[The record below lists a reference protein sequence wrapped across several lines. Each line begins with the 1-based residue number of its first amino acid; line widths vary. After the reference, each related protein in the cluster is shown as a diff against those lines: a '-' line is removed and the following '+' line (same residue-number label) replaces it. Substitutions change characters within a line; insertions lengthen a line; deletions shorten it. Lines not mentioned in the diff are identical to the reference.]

1 MGELSIASIE
11 EAFKK
16 SFSLNSIQLKYRM
29 SNGNVQGLYQD
40 FHLDNALK
48 DTADSGAKYLELQI
62 TGSGGAAS
70 SAPASTPKPAATPA
84 AAAPAASV
92 PKPVTT
98 VAAAVPA
105 PASSG
110 SRPSVSSPSPTNQ
123 RLLDAYGGPDPNEK
137 PAAAAAA
144 PASGGARKC
153 TGCGANVSGKFCP
166 ECGTAQGAET
176 QAAAPTP
183 APSRIS
189 ASIPAAQSQRH
200 KSGCA
205 ACGGDIGLTSVEAMD
220 TNWHKECFVCQGCR
234 KSLLECGFKA
244 VNDLPMFAEC
254 YTDQYGLK
262 CAACK
267 KPIASE
273 YVQVA

>member
-16 SFSLNSIQLKYRM
+16 SFSLNSIQLKYKM

-62 TGSGGAAS
+62 TGSGGA
-70 SAPASTPKPAATPA
+70 
-84 AAAPAASV
+84 
-92 PKPVTT
+92 
-98 VAAAVPA
+98 
-105 PASSG
+105 ASSG

-153 TGCGANVSGKFCP
+153 TGCGVNVSGKFCP

-176 QAAAPTP
+176 QAAA
-183 APSRIS
+183 AASRIS

-244 VNDLPMFAEC
+244 LNDLPMCAEC

-273 YVQVA
+273 Y